1 MVRLPFLARKPE
13 KKRDINDQIKSDN
26 IRLKDILI
34 VEHYR
39 NGKKIDERVVENLI
53 VNVGKAQVSGLIGG
67 VVTGTFGYVAL
78 GTGTTAPAST
88 DTALQSEVVRV
99 SSTNSQVTTNVT
111 NDTLQL
117 QATFNFTASYAI
129 TEAGIFN
136 ASTGGTMLARQ
147 TFGAINVASGD
158 SIVITWKVVVS

>member
-1 MVRLPFLARKPE
+1 MHETKEVEE
-13 KKRDINDQIKSDN
+13 KKNSRGAHDGIK
-26 IRLKDILI
+26 LKGILI
-34 VEHYR
+34 VEHFR

-53 VNVGKAQVSGLIGG
+53 VNAGKAQVAGLIGA
-67 VVTGTFGYVAL
+67 VVSGAFGYVAV

-88 DTALQSEVVRV
+88 DTALQSEVARV
-99 SSTNSQVTTNVT
+99 ASTNTRVTTNVT

-136 ASTGGTMLARQ
+136 ASSGGVLLARQ

-158 SIVITWKVVVS
+158 SIIITWKVVVS

>member
-13 KKRDINDQIKSDN
+13 KKRDINDAIKSDN

-53 VNVGKAQVSGLIGG
+53 VNSGKAQVSGLIGG
-67 VVTGTFGYVAL
+67 VVTGVFSYLAL
-78 GTGTTAPAST
+78 GTGTTAPSST
-88 DTALQSEVVRV
+88 DTALQSEVVRA
-99 SSTNSQVTTNVT
+99 SSTNTRVTTNVT

-136 ASTGGTMLARQ
+136 ASTGGVLLARS
-147 TFGAINVASGD
+147 TFAALNVANGD

>member
-1 MVRLPFLARKPE
+1 MSKGENKSSE
-13 KKRDINDQIKSDN
+13 KSSGIKADN

-34 VEHYR
+34 IEHYR

-67 VVTGTFGYVAL
+67 VVTGVFNYIAV
-78 GTGTTAPAST
+78 GTGTTSPSPT
-88 DTALQSEVVRV
+88 DTALQNEVMRA
-99 SSTNSQVTTNVT
+99 SSTNSQTTTNVT

-117 QATFNFTASYAI
+117 QATFNFTSSYAI

-136 ASTGGTMLARQ
+136 ASSGGTMLARQ

-158 SIVITWKVVVS
+158 SIAITWKVVVS